1 MGIIRAIGGA
11 IGGTLADQWLEAVEA
26 DNMDNS
32 VLMTEGVLVRREDR
46 LSDKRNQNKRATD
59 GIVTDGSIIHV
70 AENQFMCLVDGGKI
84 VDYSAEPGY
93 YKVDNKSA
101 PSMFNGQFKD
111 SLKDVFDRIRFAGTP
126 RYKQQV
132 FYINLQEIRDIPFG
146 TTNPINYFDNFYNV
160 ELYLRAHGYYSVRIV
175 HPIKFYMEMI
185 SRDVSFMTID
195 ILRKIYLAE
204 FLTAFQSSIGQMSVK
219 GERISYLPS
228 KAMELTNFMS
238 DILDTEWEQRRG
250 MRVEAVGIS
259 SITYDEASK
268 KIIDMRNQGAI
279 LSDGRVREGYVQGA
293 VARGI
298 EAAGSNSGGA
308 MEGFL
313 GLGLGTQ
320 AAGSVI
326 QAASASNQAAQTP
339 MGGATTAPGAASPVR
354 AAYVAPTGG
363 DFAGWTCGECG
374 QTATGNF
381 CFNCGAKKVLPAC
394 PACKHALM
402 PPNAKF
408 CSNCGFKLTQ

>member
-11 IGGTLADQWLEAVEA
+11 VGGTLADQWLEAVEA

-32 VLMTEGVLVRREDR
+32 VLMTEGVMVRRN
-46 LSDKRNQNKRATD
+46 DKRTQNKKYTE
-59 GIVTDGSIIHV
+59 GIITDGSIIHV
-70 AENQFMCLVDGGKI
+70 AENQFMVLVDGGKI

-111 SLKDVFDRIRFAGTP
+111 TLKDAFDRIRYSGTP

-132 FYINLQEIRDIPFG
+132 FYINLQEIRDISFG
-146 TTNPINYFDNFYNV
+146 TPNPINYFDNFYNV
-160 ELYLRAHGYYSVRIV
+160 ELYLRAHGFYSIRII
-175 HPIKFYMEMI
+175 HPIKFYMEMV
-185 SRDVSFMTID
+185 SRDVGFMTID
-195 ILRKIYLAE
+195 ILRKLYLAE
-204 FLTAFQSSIGQMSVK
+204 FLTALQTAIGQMSVN
-219 GERISYLPS
+219 GDRISHIPS
-228 KAMELTNFMS
+228 RTMELTKFM
-238 DILDTEWEQRRG
+238 DDTLDAEWEQRRG
-250 MRVEAVGIS
+250 MRIESVGIA
-259 SITYDEASK
+259 SISYDEASK

-326 QAASASNQAAQTP
+326 QAASASNMNAPQQAPAVVPSQGVP
-339 MGGATTAPGAASPVR
+339 
-354 AAYVAPTGG
+354 APTPQ
-363 DFAGWTCGECG
+363 AIYAAPTASSQYVGWTCSECG
-374 QTATGNF
+374 QSATGNF
-381 CFNCGAKKVLPAC
+381 CFNCGAKRPEDTCQKCKQPLPV
-394 PACKHALM
+394 
-402 PPNAKF
+402 PNAKF
-408 CSNCGFKLTQ
+408 CSNCGTKTGE

>member
-1 MGIIRAIGGA
+1 MGIIRAIGGGV
-11 IGGTLADQWLEAVEA
+11 GGTLADTWLEAVEA

-32 VLMTEGVLVRREDR
+32 VLMTEGVLVRRD
-46 LSDKRNQNKRATD
+46 DKRTQNKKYTD
-59 GIVTDGSIIHV
+59 GIITDGSIIHV
-70 AENQFMCLVDGGKI
+70 AENQFMVLVDGGKI
-84 VDYSAEPGY
+84 IDYSAEPGY

-101 PSMFNGQFKD
+101 PSLFNGQFKD
-111 SLKDVFDRIRFAGTP
+111 ALKDVFDRIRFSGTP

-146 TTNPINYFDNFYNV
+146 TPNPINYFDNFYNV
-160 ELYLRAHGYYSVRIV
+160 ELYVRAHGYYSVRII
-175 HPIKFYMEMI
+175 HPVKFYMEMV
-185 SRDVSFMTID
+185 SRDVGFMTID

-204 FLTAFQSSIGQMSVK
+204 FLTAFQTAIGQMSVN
-219 GERISYLPS
+219 GDRVSYLPS
-228 KAMELTNFMS
+228 KTMELTRFLD
-238 DILDTEWEQRRG
+238 DILDEEWEQRRG
-250 MRVEAVGIS
+250 IRIESVGIS
-259 SITYDEASK
+259 SLSYDEASK

-326 QAASASNQAAQTP
+326 QAASASNQAAAQTLP
-339 MGGATTAPGAASPVR
+339 AGAVPAAPAQPQAAPAGS
-354 AAYVAPTGG
+354 AFT
-363 DFAGWTCGECG
+363 GWTCSECG
-374 QTATGNF
+374 QTTTGSF
-381 CFNCGAKKVLPAC
+381 CFNCGTKKVERAC
-394 PACKHALM
+394 SECKQPLIV
-402 PPNAKF
+402 PNAKF
-408 CSNCGFKLTQ
+408 CSNCGAKLSE

>member
-1 MGIIRAIGGA
+1 MGIIRAVGGA
-11 IGGTLADQWLEAVEA
+11 IGGTLADTWLEAVEA

-32 VLMTEGVLVRREDR
+32 VLMTEGVLVQRD
-46 LSDKRNQNKRATD
+46 DKRTQNKKYTD
-59 GIVTDGSIIHV
+59 GIITDGSIIHV
-70 AENQFMCLVDGGKI
+70 AENQFMVLVDGGKI

-101 PSMFNGQFKD
+101 PSLFNGQFKD
-111 SLKDVFDRIRFAGTP
+111 SLKDVWDRIRFSGTP

-146 TTNPINYFDNFYNV
+146 TPNPINYFDNFYNV
-160 ELYLRAHGYYSVRIV
+160 ELYLRAHGYYSIRII
-175 HPIKFYMEMI
+175 HPIKFYMEMV
-185 SRDVSFMTID
+185 SRDVGFMTID

-204 FLTAFQSSIGQMSVK
+204 FLTAFQTSIGQMSVN
-219 GERISYLPS
+219 GDRVSYLPS
-228 KAMELTNFMS
+228 RAMELTKFMD

-250 MRVEAVGIS
+250 MRVESVGIS
-259 SITYDEASK
+259 SISYDEASK

-326 QAASASNQAAQTP
+326 QAASASNQAV
-339 MGGATTAPGAASPVR
+339 ASP
-354 AAYVAPTGG
+354 APTGG
-363 DFAGWTCGECG
+363 VVQPQATTYVTPVAGNFTGWTCSECG
-374 QTATGNF
+374 QATTGNF
-381 CFNCGAKKVLPAC
+381 CFNCGTKKVEHVC
-394 PACKHALM
+394 PECKQPLAV
-402 PPNAKF
+402 PNAKF
-408 CSNCGFKLTQ
+408 CSGCGTKIGE

>member
-11 IGGTLADQWLEAVEA
+11 VGGTLADTWLEAVEA

-32 VLMTEGVLVRREDR
+32 VLMTEGVLVRRD
-46 LSDKRNQNKRATD
+46 DKRTQNKKYTE
-59 GIVTDGSIIHV
+59 GIITDGSIIHV
-70 AENQFMCLVDGGKI
+70 AENQFMLLVDGGKI

-101 PSMFNGQFKD
+101 PSLFNGQFKD
-111 SLKDVFDRIRFAGTP
+111 TLKDAFDRIRFSGTP

-146 TTNPINYFDNFYNV
+146 TPNPINYFDNFYNV

-175 HPIKFYMEMI
+175 HPIKFYMEMV
-185 SRDVSFMTID
+185 SRDVGFMTID

-204 FLTAFQSSIGQMSVK
+204 FLTAFQTAIGQMSVQ
-219 GERISYLPS
+219 GDRVSYLPS
-228 KAMELTNFMS
+228 KTMELTKFLD
-238 DILDTEWEQRRG
+238 DILDEAWEQRRG
-250 MRVEAVGIS
+250 MRIEAVGIS
-259 SITYDEASK
+259 SISYDEASK

-326 QAASASNQAAQTP
+326 QAASASNQQ
-339 MGGATTAPGAASPVR
+339 AASPMPPTGAAPAGAPQPQ
-354 AAYVAPTGG
+354 AAYAAPAGG
-363 DFAGWTCGECG
+363 AFTGWTCSECG
-374 QTATGNF
+374 QATTGNF
-381 CFNCGAKKVLPAC
+381 CFNCGTKKVEQVC
-394 PACKHALM
+394 PECEKPLLV
-402 PPNAKF
+402 PNAKF
-408 CSNCGFKLTQ
+408 CSNCGTKLGE

>member
-11 IGGTLADQWLEAVEA
+11 VGGTLADTWLEAVEA
-26 DNMDNS
+26 DNMNNS
-32 VLMTEGVLVRREDR
+32 VLMTEGVLVRRD
-46 LSDKRNQNKRATD
+46 DKRTQNKKYTD
-59 GIVTDGSIIHV
+59 GIITDGSIIHV
-70 AENQFMCLVDGGKI
+70 AENQFMVLVDGGKI
-84 VDYSAEPGY
+84 IDYSAEPGY

-101 PSMFNGQFKD
+101 PSLFNGQFKD
-111 SLKDVFDRIRFAGTP
+111 SLKDVFDRIRFSGTP

-146 TTNPINYFDNFYNV
+146 TPNPINYFDNFYNV
-160 ELYLRAHGYYSVRIV
+160 ELYVRAHGYYSVRIV
-175 HPIKFYMEMI
+175 HPIKFYMEMV
-185 SRDVSFMTID
+185 SRDVGFMTID

-204 FLTAFQSSIGQMSVK
+204 FLTAFQTAIGQMSVN
-219 GERISYLPS
+219 GDRISYLPA
-228 KAMELTNFMS
+228 KTMELTKFLD
-238 DILDTEWEQRRG
+238 DILDEEWEQRRG
-250 MRVEAVGIS
+250 MRIESVGIS
-259 SITYDEASK
+259 SVSYDESSK

-326 QAASASNQAAQTP
+326 QAASASNQAAQP
-339 MGGATTAPGAASPVR
+339 MPPAGGVPAAAGQPQ
-354 AAYVAPTGG
+354 AAYVAPAGG
-363 DFAGWTCGECG
+363 AFTGWTCSDCG
-374 QTATGNF
+374 QATTGNF
-381 CFNCGAKKVLPAC
+381 CFNCGAKKVEQTC
-394 PACKHALM
+394 PECKQAQIV
-402 PPNAKF
+402 PNAKF
-408 CSNCGFKLTQ
+408 CSHCGAKLGE

>member
-11 IGGTLADQWLEAVEA
+11 VGGTLADTWLEAVEA

-32 VLMTEGVLVRREDR
+32 VLMTEGVLVRRD
-46 LSDKRNQNKRATD
+46 DKRTQNKKYTD
-59 GIVTDGSIIHV
+59 GIITDGSIIHV
-70 AENQFMCLVDGGKI
+70 AENQFMVLVDGGKI
-84 VDYSAEPGY
+84 IDYSAEPGY

-101 PSMFNGQFKD
+101 PSLFNGQFKD
-111 SLKDVFDRIRFAGTP
+111 TLKDAFDRIRFSGTP

-146 TTNPINYFDNFYNV
+146 TPNPINYFDNFYNV
-160 ELYLRAHGYYSVRIV
+160 ELYVRAHGYYSVRIM
-175 HPIKFYMEMI
+175 HPIKFYMEMV
-185 SRDVSFMTID
+185 SRDVGFMTID

-204 FLTAFQSSIGQMSVK
+204 FLTAFQTAIGQMSVN
-219 GERISYLPS
+219 GDRVSYLPS
-228 KAMELTNFMS
+228 KTMELTKFLD
-238 DILDTEWEQRRG
+238 DILDEEWEQRRG
-250 MRVEAVGIS
+250 MRIESVGIS
-259 SITYDEASK
+259 SISYDEASK

-326 QAASASNQAAQTP
+326 QAASASNQATP
-339 MGGATTAPGAASPVR
+339 MPPAGGAAAPGQPQ
-354 AAYVAPTGG
+354 AAYVAPAGAAFT
-363 DFAGWTCGECG
+363 GWTCGDCG
-374 QTATGNF
+374 QTTTGNF
-381 CFNCGAKKVLPAC
+381 CFNCGAKKVEQTC
-394 PACKHALM
+394 PECKQPLIV
-402 PPNAKF
+402 PNAKF
-408 CSNCGFKLTQ
+408 CSNCGTKLDE

>member
-11 IGGTLADQWLEAVEA
+11 VGGTLADTWLEAVEA

-32 VLMTEGVLVRREDR
+32 VLMTEGVLVRRD
-46 LSDKRNQNKRATD
+46 DKRTQNKKFTE
-59 GIVTDGSIIHV
+59 GIITDGSIIHV
-70 AENQFMCLVDGGKI
+70 AENQFMVLVDGGKI
-84 VDYSAEPGY
+84 IDYSAEPGY

-101 PSMFNGQFKD
+101 PSLFNGQFKD
-111 SLKDVFDRIRFAGTP
+111 TLKDAFDRIRFSGTP

-146 TTNPINYFDNFYNV
+146 TPNPVNYFDNFYNV
-160 ELYLRAHGYYSVRIV
+160 ELYLRAHGYYSVRII
-175 HPIKFYMEMI
+175 HPVKFYMEMAA
-185 SRDVSFMTID
+185 RDVGFMTID
-195 ILRKIYLAE
+195 ILRKLYLAE
-204 FLTAFQSSIGQMSVK
+204 FLTAFQTTIGQMSVN
-219 GERISYLPS
+219 GDRVSYLPS
-228 KAMELTNFMS
+228 KTMELTRFLD
-238 DILDTEWEQRRG
+238 DILDEEWEQRRG
-250 MRVEAVGIS
+250 IRIESVGIS
-259 SITYDEASK
+259 SISYDEASK

-326 QAASASNQAAQTP
+326 QAASAANQATPASAIPAQP
-339 MGGATTAPGAASPVR
+339 S

-363 DFAGWTCGECG
+363 TFTGWTCSECG
-374 QTATGNF
+374 QATTGNF
-381 CFNCGAKKVLPAC
+381 CFNCGAKKAVETC
-394 PACKHALM
+394 PECKQPLVA
-402 PPNAKF
+402 PNAKF
-408 CSNCGFKLTQ
+408 CSNCGAKLSA

>member
-11 IGGTLADQWLEAVEA
+11 VGGTLADTWLEAVEA

-32 VLMTEGVLVRREDR
+32 VLMTEGVLVRRD
-46 LSDKRNQNKRATD
+46 DKRTQNKKYTE
-59 GIVTDGSIIHV
+59 GIITDGSIIHV
-70 AENQFMCLVDGGKI
+70 AENQFMVLVDGGKI

-101 PSMFNGQFKD
+101 PSLFNGQFKD
-111 SLKDVFDRIRFAGTP
+111 SLKDVFDRIRFSGTS

-146 TTNPINYFDNFYNV
+146 TPNPVNYFDNFYNV

-175 HPIKFYMEMI
+175 HPIKFYMEMV
-185 SRDVSFMTID
+185 SRDVGFMTID

-204 FLTAFQSSIGQMSVK
+204 FLTAFQTAIGQMSVQ

-228 KAMELTNFMS
+228 KTMELTKFLD
-238 DILDTEWEQRRG
+238 DILDDVWEQRRG
-250 MRVEAVGIS
+250 MRIEAVGIS
-259 SITYDEASK
+259 SISYDESSK

-326 QAASASNQAAQTP
+326 QAASASNQQAAPQMP
-339 MGGATTAPGAASPVR
+339 PGGGAAPAGVPQPQ

-363 DFAGWTCGECG
+363 TFTGWTCGECG
-374 QTATGNF
+374 QATTGNF
-381 CFNCGAKKVLPAC
+381 CFNCGAKKVEQVC
-394 PACKHALM
+394 PECEEPLLV
-402 PPNAKF
+402 PNAKF
-408 CSNCGFKLTQ
+408 CSNCGTKLGE